1 MSDQQPYNGPERR
14 ATTHIDDATL
24 ERVATRAA
32 DLAIERL
39 TNNAYQAI
47 GKGVVQRVLYIF
59 GVAGTAFYLWGL
71 NHGWFKP

>member
-1 MSDQQPYNGPERR
+1 MSDHPPYTGPDRR
-14 ATTHIDDATL
+14 AATHIDDDTL

-32 DLAIERL
+32 DLAVERM

-47 GKGVVQRVLYIF
+47 GKGVVQRMLYIL

-71 NHGWFKP
+71 SHGWFKP